1 MMIMSKREKKKQ
13 QVETLR
19 SFAKNKR
26 KIMLKYSCLSLCVYM
41 YVCVSTQ
48 VEELT
53 NFTRRAFWKKHLQN
67 KKLYSNHIMPAS
79 GFDPANICQIPFVRP
94 LNYNCK
100 LTARLMVGPT
110 TTITESR
117 ADPVFVFAT
126 LPRIHSKKIQKK
138 HHHYLVSVSVSSCLF
153 SVCFHFA
160 SLRLFICDTE

>member
-26 KIMLKYSCLSLCVYM
+26 KIMLKYSCLSVCIC
-41 YVCVSTQ
+41 VCVSTQ

-110 TTITESR
+110 TTITESSR
-117 ADPVFVFAT
+117 PRLRLCHIAKDP
-126 LPRIHSKKIQKK
+126 LEENSKETSSLSRLRLRLR
-138 HHHYLVSVSVSSCLF
+138 LVLSLLCLF
-153 SVCFHFA
+153 SFCQ
-160 SLRLFICDTE
+160 STLIYL